1 MFNPTV
7 LREIAAAMAHDLIAA
22 AQAARI
28 ASATRT
34 EHPGHRQRTDRAGE
48 PLPVV
53 LRASRTPSGC

>member
-1 MFNPTV
+1 MFHPTI
-7 LREIAAAMAHDLIAA
+7 LHELAAGKANDLIAA

-34 EHPGHRQRTDRAGE
+34 ERPARRPRADRAGE
-48 PLPVV
+48 PAPAP